1 MTKKLQDKI
10 VLITGGTSGI
20 GLATAQLFV
29 EQGAKVIVT
38 GRSPESLAQAEQVLG
53 NAAQVVRADTAN
65 LDDIDRV
72 VAGIRERHGR
82 LDVIFVNAGIGAFVS
97 LDQADEKHFDS
108 IFDVNI
114 KGAFFTVQKALP
126 LLGQGA
132 SIIFNSSAVS
142 SRGVPA
148 ASAYS
153 ATKAALAG
161 LTRALA
167 SELAGRGI
175 RVNAVAPG
183 PIETPILTKGG
194 VPAEAVPGML
204 ESFRQG
210 VALKRVGQ
218 SDEIARATLFLASSD
233 SSFVTGQE
241 LAVDGGFSNLAS

>member
-82 LDVIFVNAGIGAFVS
+82 LDVIFVNAGIGAFVP
-97 LDQADEKHFDS
+97 LEQADEKHFDS

-132 SIIFNSSAVS
+132 SIVFNSSVAGI
-142 SRGVPA
+142 RGMQQFSV
-148 ASAYS
+148 YS

-167 SELAGRGI
+167 AELAGRGI

-183 PIETPILTKGG
+183 PIETPILGRSGLTPEVVAG
-194 VPAEAVPGML
+194 VKEQL
-204 ESFRQG
+204 SQG
-210 VALKRVGQ
+210 VALKRMGQ
-218 SDEIARATLFLASSD
+218 SEEVARATLFLASND

-241 LAVDGGFSNLAS
+241 LAVDGGFGNLAS

>member
-10 VLITGGTSGI
+10 ALITGGTSGI
-20 GLATAQLFV
+20 GLATAKLFI
-29 EQGAKVIVT
+29 EHGARVIVT
-38 GRSPESLAQAEQVLG
+38 GRSPESLAQAERELG
-53 NAAQVVRADTAN
+53 SAAQVVRADTAN

-82 LDVIFVNAGIGAFVS
+82 LDVIFVNAGVASFAP
-97 LDQADEKHFDS
+97 LDQADEKHYDS
-108 IFDVNI
+108 IFDINV

-132 SIIFNSSAVS
+132 SIVFNSSAVS

-148 ASAYS
+148 AAVYS

-183 PIETPILTKGG
+183 PIETPILVKGG
-194 VPAEAVPGML
+194 IPAEQVPAVL
-204 ESFRQG
+204 DSFRQG

-218 SDEIARATLFLASSD
+218 ADEIARVTLFLASD
-233 SSFVTGQE
+233 DASFVTGQE
-241 LAVDGGFSNLAS
+241 LAADGGFSNLAA